1 MSLTRTLVA
10 ALAAASLAAPSA
22 LAQPADMHA
31 GRAQPAKQDLRS
43 PDTRDAATRPAAA
56 TRTLPS
62 APTSAACERCPNGP
76 MASDWHDAATRPAS
90 ARAQDLRHL
99 RAGGDATTQAP
110 LPGPPTWPAHPQP
123 ISAPITAAPQRDDG
137 IDPATIALGIAGSL
151 LAVAAI
157 AGIANRNR
165 RTQRQRATA

>member
-31 GRAQPAKQDLRS
+31 GLAQPAKQDLRS
-43 PDTRDAATRPAAA
+43 PDTRDAATRPA
-56 TRTLPS
+56 
-62 APTSAACERCPNGP
+62 N
-76 MASDWHDAATRPAS
+76 

-137 IDPATIALGIAGSL
+137 IDPATLALGIAGSL

>member
-1 MSLTRTLVA
+1 MTPTRTLVA
-10 ALAAASLAAPSA
+10 ALAAATLAAPSA
-22 LAQPADMHA
+22 FAQPADMHGA
-31 GRAQPAKQDLRS
+31 FAKPAAKTTGQDLRS
-43 PDTRDAATRPAAA
+43 PDTRDAATRP
-56 TRTLPS
+56 T
-62 APTSAACERCPNGP
+62 
-76 MASDWHDAATRPAS
+76 S

-157 AGIANRNR
+157 AGIANRTR
-165 RTQRQRATA
+165 RRQHQRATA

>member
-31 GRAQPAKQDLRS
+31 GLAQPAKQDLRS
-43 PDTRDAATRPAAA
+43 PDTRDAATRPA
-56 TRTLPS
+56 
-62 APTSAACERCPNGP
+62 N
-76 MASDWHDAATRPAS
+76 

-137 IDPATIALGIAGSL
+137 IDAATIALGIAGSL

-157 AGIANRNR
+157 AGIVNRTR